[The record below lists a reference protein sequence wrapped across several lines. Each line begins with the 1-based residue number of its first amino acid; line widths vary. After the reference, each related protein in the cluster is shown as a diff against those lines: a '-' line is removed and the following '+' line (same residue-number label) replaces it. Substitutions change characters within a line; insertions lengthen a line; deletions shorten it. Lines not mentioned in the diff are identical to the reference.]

1 MCEGICVWIREMAR
15 PAGERSPTVLT
26 HEVARAQRTA
36 DLFED
41 RVADQLMQDAP
52 SMAQL
57 ILAAT
62 FDVAAKRGFGDLT
75 AGRPQLA
82 TWMRSMSALASMQKT
97 SPP

>member
-15 PAGERSPTVLT
+15 PAGERSPTVLA
-26 HEVARAQRTA
+26 HEVRRAQRMA

-41 RVADQLMQDAP
+41 RAADQSMLGAP

-57 ILAAT
+57 ILAVA

-75 AGRPQLA
+75 AGRPRLA
-82 TWMRSMSALASMQKT
+82 TWMRSMSALPSMQKT
-97 SPP
+97 SPT